1 MANKRNANEIIKG
14 LFMYNHKQTIN
25 VRYILKHKFRLII

>member
-14 LFMYNHKQTIN
+14 LFMYNHQQTIN
-25 VRYILKHKFRLII
+25 VSIYT